1 MTRYAKGAAENVK
14 VRVYRTDARKRDARL
29 VAFDVPYTKGM
40 RVLTALEY
48 IQEHLDPT
56 LAFRWN
62 CGAGQCGSCA
72 AEVDGKPVLTCKT
85 EIKPGTRDLSVFP
98 LKVFPVVRDLV
109 VDFAP
114 AQEKLKGLRAF
125 FTPARE
131 KKPGEFY
138 PMREFHV
145 QAAQEMRK
153 CIDCFICHDVC
164 HVLRDAPHLPFV
176 GPRNLVKA
184 AAQQFHPLNAEDRT
198 PLVEQGGLSACN
210 VTRCCTEACPQ
221 GIQITQNAI
230 IPLKERAVS
239 AKDPFGKLLRKVLK

>member
-1 MTRYAKGAAENVK
+1 MK
-14 VRVYRTDARKRDARL
+14 VRVYRSDARQRDAKL
-29 VAFDVPYTKGM
+29 IAYDVPYTKGM
-40 RVLTALEY
+40 RVLTALEF

-56 LAFRWN
+56 LSFRWN

-72 AEVDGKPVLTCKT
+72 AEVNGKPVLTCKT
-85 EIKPGTRDLSVFP
+85 EIREGMQDLSVFP
-98 LKVFPVVRDLV
+98 LKVFPPVKDLV

-114 AQEKLKGLRAF
+114 AQKKLKDLRAH

-138 PMREFHV
+138 RLQEWQV

-153 CIDCFICHDVC
+153 CIDCFICYDVC
-164 HVLRDAPHLPFV
+164 HVLRDAPHLNFV

-184 AAQQFHPLNAEDRT
+184 AAQEFHPLNAVNRA

-210 VTRCCTEACPQ
+210 VTRCCTESCPQ

-230 IPLKERAVS
+230 IPFKERVIS
-239 AKDPFGKLLRKVLK
+239 SKDPFEKLLKKVLK

>member
-1 MTRYAKGAAENVK
+1 MVSEHPAQSTLK
-14 VRVYRTDARKRDARL
+14 VRLYRSDAKQRDAKL
-29 VAFDVPYTKGM
+29 VCYEVPYAKGM
-40 RVLTALEY
+40 RVLAALEY
-48 IQEHLDPT
+48 IQEHLDST

-85 EIKPGTRDLSVFP
+85 EIKQGTKDVSIFP
-98 LKVFPVVRDLV
+98 LKVFPTVKDLV

-114 AQEKLKGLRAF
+114 AQQKLKGLRAF
-125 FTPARE
+125 FTPKQE

-138 PMREFHV
+138 QMHEFQV
-145 QAAQEMRK
+145 EAAQEMRK
-153 CIDCFICHDVC
+153 CIDCFICYDVC
-164 HVLRDAPHLPFV
+164 HVLRGSPTLPFV

-198 PLVEQGGLSACN
+198 PLLEKGGLSSCN
-210 VTRCCTEACPQ
+210 VTRCCTEVCPQ

-230 IPLKERAVS
+230 IPFKERVAG
-239 AKDPFGKLLRKVLK
+239 AKFPLLEKVFRKVCK